1 MSMLSPLS
9 VFFFALRLGKL
20 PQPSGTTQPTPPVPV
35 YDSDD
40 NARLVDSLVI
50 DHDVLALRLSLCST
64 HSRYISIHMSGET
77 PQYWSVVRE
86 LGNVTLG
93 RIDAVVARRVL
104 SGSDDEVWF
113 TDKDVGGLS

>member
-1 MSMLSPLS
+1 M
-9 VFFFALRLGKL
+9 
-20 PQPSGTTQPTPPVPV
+20 
-35 YDSDD
+35 YDSDA

-50 DHDVLALRLSLCST
+50 DHDVLVRRLSLCSA
-64 HSRYISIHMSGET
+64 HVRYISIHMSDEA

-86 LGNVTLG
+86 LGNVTLR